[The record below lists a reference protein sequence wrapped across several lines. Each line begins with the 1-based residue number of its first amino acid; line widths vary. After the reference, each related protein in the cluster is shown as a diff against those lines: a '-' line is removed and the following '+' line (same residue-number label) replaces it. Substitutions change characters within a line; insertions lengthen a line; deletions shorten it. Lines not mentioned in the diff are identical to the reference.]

1 MTKLPDVFR
10 LARLAALAANNSSGV
25 VEINELKRE
34 TLSALERCIPY
45 VKFHVRQDGKGKAA
59 ELLAKLQALSEA
71 GNG

>member
-1 MTKLPDVFR
+1 
-10 LARLAALAANNSSGV
+10 
-25 VEINELKRE
+25 
-34 TLSALERCIPY
+34 LSALERCIPY